1 MDQDVI
7 YLKKQEIEKMI
18 NRAISS
24 SSCHGIQLRHGRG
37 NPATGDCAFEAI
49 IQNNNDRICFKNR
62 FDMPINH
69 YRRIWTTD
77 MANRTVNSPWNTV
90 GTEEWFKGWKD
101 IANPEIYERGIF
113 GDLMLPGIACGV
125 KKILLIFN
133 TSLSSP
139 PSI

>member
-1 MDQDVI
+1 
-7 YLKKQEIEKMI
+7 MI

-24 SSCHGIQLRHGRG
+24 SSYHGIQLRHGRG

-69 YRRIWTTD
+69 YRRIWATD
-77 MANRTVNSPWNTV
+77 MANRTVNSAWNTV

-101 IANPEIYERGIF
+101 MANPGIYERGILETSCF
-113 GDLMLPGIACGV
+113 PVLPV
-125 KKILLIFN
+125 E
-133 TSLSSP
+133 
-139 PSI
+139 